1 MNVRSFFRSLSL
13 SPNLVSYPD
22 TGGQGTLRNVFWRP
36 RLTEVTLRIDRVHA
50 NVITR
55 EETSRSEHIHQQ
67 EHHLRSWTEKP
78 HRPTDVPYERPGVI
92 ELMLMCGCR

>member
-22 TGGQGTLRNVFWRP
+22 TGGQGTLR
-36 RLTEVTLRIDRVHA
+36 IDRVHA
-50 NVITR
+50 DVITR
-55 EETSRSEHIHQQ
+55 EETSRAEHIHQQ

-78 HRPTDVPYERPGVI
+78 LRPTDVPYERPGVI
-92 ELMLMCGCR
+92 ELMLMSGSR